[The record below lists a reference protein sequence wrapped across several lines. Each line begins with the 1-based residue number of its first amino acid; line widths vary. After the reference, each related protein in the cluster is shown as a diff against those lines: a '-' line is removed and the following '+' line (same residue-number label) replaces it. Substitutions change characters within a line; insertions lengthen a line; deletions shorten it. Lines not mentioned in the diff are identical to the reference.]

1 MFTHNELNL
10 IYREFGLVTKK
21 VTKMLESEKI
31 GDSRKKE
38 LEVRLSITKSIYSKL
53 AEHLEKKVIKQTVT
67 NSSKLLVI
75 DDYQSVRLTLN
86 AFLKNIGFDNVDLAE
101 NAIDGLKMLRQA
113 EQQNT
118 PYSLVISDWEMPEM
132 TGLELL
138 KSVRSDSSLADMPF
152 YLLTSYDDPDFLREA
167 TRAGVTG
174 YMNKPISQTSIKE
187 VLSDYLK

>member
-75 DDYQSVRLTLN
+75 DDYQSVRLTL
-86 AFLKNIGFDNVDLAE
+86 ARYHRLP
-101 NAIDGLKMLRQA
+101 
-113 EQQNT
+113 EQ
-118 PYSLVISDWEMPEM
+118 
-132 TGLELL
+132 
-138 KSVRSDSSLADMPF
+138 
-152 YLLTSYDDPDFLREA
+152 
-167 TRAGVTG
+167 
-174 YMNKPISQTSIKE
+174 
-187 VLSDYLK
+187 